1 MSKWEYSNNYR
12 KKQRAENKKLISND
26 PENTMRKRYTKEDD
40 DFILENFKTMKRRD
54 IGYCIGKTEYS
65 VNARVKLLR
74 EKGVIEKW
82 NGRK

>member
-12 KKQRAENKKLISND
+12 KKLRDENKKLVASD

-54 IGYCIGKTEYS
+54 IGYCLGKTEYS

>member
-1 MSKWEYSNNYR
+1 MAEYDNIYR
-12 KKQRAENKKLISND
+12 KKQRDANKEALLMD
-26 PENTMRKRYTKEDD
+26 DENTIGKRYTEEDD